1 MAKKQ
6 TFSDKTNQDN
16 VNKANKRIK
25 LIRSSIS
32 KTTGSIR
39 FSEDMLEV
47 TEGKS
52 PESVIKEFLASK

>member
-6 TFSDKTNQDN
+6 TFSDKSSKQSAA
-16 VNKANKRIK
+16 KIKIK

-32 KTTGSIR
+32 EKGSIR

-47 TEGKS
+47 PDGKT
-52 PESVIKEFLASK
+52 PDTVIKEFISSK